1 MINKMHKT
9 ISDVMRENKANKL
22 QNALRRDTEID
33 KLLFEMPYN
42 DQKFQELINEQNAL
56 GVTIATLTGAKI
68 YQNLI
73 PSY

>member
-1 MINKMHKT
+1 MINNMHKT
-9 ISDVMRENKANKL
+9 ISDVMRENKSNKL
-22 QNALRRDTEID
+22 QNALKRDTEID

>member
-22 QNALRRDTEID
+22 QNALKRDTEID

>member
-22 QNALRRDTEID
+22 QNALKRDPEID

-42 DQKFQELINEQNAL
+42 EQKFQELINEQNAL
-56 GVTIATLTGAKI
+56 GVTIATLKGAKI